1 MKKHIR
7 TVHEGKKF
15 FKRDN
20 CEHCSAVKSDMDRHF
35 ASVHSKL
42 KPSKCDICDCWSSL
56 KRNITNHVSTVDIR
70 KMEYKCE
77 MCGVIYNNSHVCN
90 IVLFTEIH
98 GGHKE

>member
-1 MKKHIR
+1 MKKHIAA
-7 TVHEGKKF
+7 VQKGKKL
-15 FKRDN
+15 FKRDK
-20 CEHCSAVKSDMDRHF
+20 CEHCSALKSDMDRHF

-56 KRNITNHVSTVDIR
+56 QRNITNHASTVDIR
-70 KMEYKCE
+70 KMKYKCE

-90 IVLFTEIH
+90 VVLFTKIQ